1 MIEAL
6 TGKSLIDLAIQSH
19 PHAFYGLV
27 RDNDPVH
34 FDEQL
39 GMYLVSRYEDLQ
51 VVLRDAITFSQ
62 ERGWNKQFA
71 HGFFDEFKAI
81 LERDGGGYFPDV
93 ILQDPPKHTRIRK
106 LLEKAFT
113 AHRMK
118 TLEPNVGKIVAN
130 LLDALAGRDQIDGI
144 SDIATPM
151 TIGFMCEQLG
161 FEHADAG
168 KIKQWS
174 DAYVAQ
180 VGRMQDREQ
189 MLENA
194 ELICELQNYV
204 IDRVRERQAQPR
216 EDMVSDLV
224 TARLDDDDQP
234 ALTFAEIVA
243 LTRALLVGGNDT
255 TSTGLSNLL
264 YTIATRPDL
273 ADELYENIDNDRFV
287 TRFVEESLRIEPP
300 VRGLSR
306 VTTKEVELGG
316 KIIPEDSHLLILFA
330 SGNDDSA
337 VFDNPRDFD
346 PSRKNLARHLSFGA
360 GTHLCVAMALA
371 RMEAKIAI
379 REIVK
384 RFKNIELAVPAEE
397 LLFVPTIANFSRINL
412 PLKVVQR

>member
-1 MIEAL
+1 MIQAL
-6 TGKSLIDLAIQSH
+6 AGKSLTDPAIQSH
-19 PHAFYGLV
+19 PNDYYRLV
-27 RDNDPVH
+27 RENDPVH

-118 TLEPNVGKIVAN
+118 ALEPNVRKIVTD
-130 LLDALAGRDQIDGI
+130 LLDGLAAKGEADGI
-144 SDIATPM
+144 NDITTPL

-161 FEHADAG
+161 FEHADAS
-168 KIKQWS
+168 KIKLWS
-174 DAYVAQ
+174 EAYVAQ

-189 MLENA
+189 MIANA

-204 IDRVRERQAQPR
+204 IDRVRERQAVPR

-224 TARLDDDDQP
+224 TAKLEDDEQP
-234 ALTFAEIVA
+234 TLTFAEIVA

-264 YTIATRPDL
+264 FTIATRPEL
-273 ADELYENIDNDRFV
+273 AEELYANIDDDRFV
-287 TRFVEESLRIEPP
+287 TRFVEESLRLEPP

-316 KIIPEDSHLLILFA
+316 KTIPEDAHLLILFA
-330 SGNDDSA
+330 SGNDDEA
-337 VFDNPRDFD
+337 VFENPRDFD
-346 PSRKNLARHLSFGA
+346 PSRKNLARHLSFGT

-384 RFKNIELAVPAEE
+384 RFKNIELAVPVEE
-397 LLFVPTIANFSRINL
+397 LGFVPTIASFTRINL
-412 PLKVVQR
+412 PLRFDQR